1 MTLSAKLDEIR
12 QGAMKKIPADKLA
25 VMTQAT
31 ADLRASCVGAHVTK
45 IASPLPAFTLTGMRG
60 APVPAAEPLLRG
72 ATVLPGSLG
81 HWCPYVVGGL

>member
-31 ADLRASCVGAHVTK
+31 ADLRASGIVDNVIK
-45 IASPLPAFTLTGMRG
+45 IDAPLPAFTLTNMRG
-60 APVPAAEPLLRG
+60 AQVSSAELLSRG
-72 ATVLPGSLG
+72 ALVLSVFRG
-81 HWCPYVVGGL
+81 HW